1 MGTCPCESSERN
13 EPVSRVSGTN
23 EVSDGNETN
32 NPAPV
37 SRVSG
42 TNEVSDGNETNN
54 PAPVTQKTRTNEVSD
69 GNETNNPAPVSRV
82 SGTNEVSDGN
92 ETNNPA
98 PVTEKPLHP
107 HEPHIE
113 ILRGQP
119 TDQELAALIAVL
131 GSISGSTPPAQ
142 PEPTRWGLPVDQ
154 LRYPVFSWQRIT
166 LQEMTHMRR

>member
-1 MGTCPCESSERN
+1 M
-13 EPVSRVSGTN
+13 SRVSGTN

-32 NPAPV
+32 NPAE
-37 SRVSG
+37 G
-42 TNEVSDGNETNN
+42 
-54 PAPVTQKTRTNEVSD
+54 
-69 GNETNNPAPVSRV
+69 
-82 SGTNEVSDGN
+82 SDGN

-142 PEPTRWGLPVDQ
+142 PEPTRGACRSTSCGTPSSVG
-154 LRYPVFSWQRIT
+154 SAS
-166 LQEMTHMRR
+166 HCKK

>member
-1 MGTCPCESSERN
+1 M
-13 EPVSRVSGTN
+13 SRVSGTN

-32 NPAPV
+32 NPA
-37 SRVSG
+37 
-42 TNEVSDGNETNN
+42 EVSDGNETNN
-54 PAPVTQKTRTNEVSD
+54 PAEVSD

-142 PEPTRWGLPVDQ
+142 HVSRL
-154 LRYPVFSWQRIT
+154 LREKNKPGG
-166 LQEMTHMRR
+166 ERRGHAQGAVA

>member
-1 MGTCPCESSERN
+1 M
-13 EPVSRVSGTN
+13 SRVSGTN
-23 EVSDGNETN
+23 EVSDGNETNNPAEVSDGNETNNPAEVSDGNETN

-54 PAPVTQKTRTNEVSD
+54 PAEVSD
-69 GNETNNPAPVSRV
+69 GNETNNPA
-82 SGTNEVSDGN
+82 EVSDGN

>member
-1 MGTCPCESSERN
+1 M
-13 EPVSRVSGTN
+13 SRVSGTN
-23 EVSDGNETN
+23 EVSDGNETNNPAEVSDGNETN

-54 PAPVTQKTRTNEVSD
+54 PAEVSD
-69 GNETNNPAPVSRV
+69 GNETNNPA
-82 SGTNEVSDGN
+82 EVSDGN